1 MPEPRDRDLGYP
13 GTRVMFKR
21 LIKRT
26 LDAALQP
33 LGLQMVRPALDFDSR
48 PTGHALDRMLGSLAD
63 AFNSWC
69 GKTEVWPVDPEQD
82 TLAVVGRFYE
92 AYLASPFR
100 DQGGGSRFNNL
111 LWLHL
116 LARVSRPTLI
126 VDSGTYRGASAWALA
141 SAVPGCPVLSFDLD
155 LAAIALRAP
164 GVAYVQSDWTA
175 HDFVGHDLAGAIA
188 YFDDHVDQGARLI
201 QAAERG
207 IGRLVFDDDFAL
219 TSFAAMAH
227 DGAALP
233 KIEFVLDRS
242 LDHVD
247 EVTWQSRGRELRWP
261 VDHER
266 LAGMRTKIAATERLP
281 NTSLI
286 TGIHQ
291 TPYRL
296 VRVRAN
302 TSLGGSSA

>member
-1 MPEPRDRDLGYP
+1 
-13 GTRVMFKR
+13 MFKR
-21 LIKRT
+21 LIKRG
-26 LDAALQP
+26 LDAALRP

-48 PTGHALDRMLGSLAD
+48 PTGHALNRMLGSLAD

-141 SAVPGCPVLSFDLD
+141 SGAPGCPVLSFDLD

-164 GVAYVQSDWTA
+164 GVVYVQSDWTA
-175 HDFVGHDLAGAIA
+175 HDFAGHDLAGGIA
-188 YFDDHVDQGARLI
+188 YFDDHVDQGARLS

-207 IGRLVFDDDFAL
+207 IGRLVFDDDFPL
-219 TSFAAMAH
+219 TSFASMAH

-242 LDHVD
+242 LDQVD
-247 EVTWQSRGRELRWP
+247 EVTWRSRGREFRWP
-261 VDHER
+261 VNHAR
-266 LAGMRTKIAATERLP
+266 LAEVRAKIAATERLP

-296 VRVRAN
+296 VRARP
-302 TSLGGSSA
+302 SSSPGYSSA

>member
-1 MPEPRDRDLGYP
+1 ML
-13 GTRVMFKR
+13 KR
-21 LIKRT
+21 LIKRG
-26 LDAALQP
+26 LDVALKP
-33 LGLQMVRPALDFDSR
+33 LGLEIVRPSLDFDSR
-48 PTGHALDRMLGSLAD
+48 PTGHAMDRMLGELAD

-69 GKTEVWPVDPEQD
+69 VNTQVWPVSPESG

-100 DQGGGSRFNNL
+100 DQAGGSRFNNL

-116 LARVSRPTLI
+116 VARVSRPTLI
-126 VDSGTYRGASAWALA
+126 IDSGTYRGASAWALA

-155 LAAIALRAP
+155 LSAIALRTP
-164 GVAYVQSDWTA
+164 GVTYVQSDWTTHVLA
-175 HDFVGHDLAGAIA
+175 GHDLAGAMA
-188 YFDDHVDQGARLI
+188 YFDDHVDQGARLM
-201 QAAERG
+201 QAVDRG
-207 IGRLVFDDDFAL
+207 IGRLVFDDDFPL

-233 KIEFVLDRS
+233 KIAFVLDRS
-242 LDHVD
+242 LDQVS
-247 EVTWQSRGRELRWP
+247 EVTWRSRGRECHWP
-261 VDHER
+261 VDHAR
-266 LAGMRTKIAATERLP
+266 LAGLRAVVAATERLP

-296 VRVRAN
+296 VRVRK
-302 TSLGGSSA
+302 GSSHGASSAASLP